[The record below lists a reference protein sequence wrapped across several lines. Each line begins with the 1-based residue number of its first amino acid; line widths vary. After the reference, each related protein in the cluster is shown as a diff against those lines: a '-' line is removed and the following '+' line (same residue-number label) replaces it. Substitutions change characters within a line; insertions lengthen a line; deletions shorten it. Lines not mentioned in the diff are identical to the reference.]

1 MSSFYWFDYETFGTH
16 PAWDRPCQF
25 AGMRTDEH
33 LNAIGKPLE
42 LYCRQSM
49 DYLPHPMACKVTGL
63 SPQQANA
70 RGLSEKQF
78 IQRILEQLGQPGTC
92 SVGYNS
98 IRFDD
103 EFTRHTLFRN
113 FHDAYEHEYKDGNSR
128 WDLLDV
134 VRLTRALRPDGIQW
148 PCNDDG
154 TPSNRLELLSVANDI
169 EHGNAHDA
177 LSDVR
182 ATIGVARLIR
192 DRQPALFSYA
202 FDNRGKHAVS
212 KLLNTAQP
220 QICLQIAGTIPASRS
235 HLSAILPLSMHT
247 DNRNSVIVLDLHQDP
262 EPLLTMSAEEI
273 AERVFRKSRDIT
285 ALSDLSERPG
295 LGTVAINKCPVIVP
309 FNTLRPADA
318 ERLGMDLEQIREHE
332 VTARKLLESEK
343 KLAEIR
349 DVFSRDWAIDERDVE
364 GTLYSGA
371 FLSRDDKER
380 AAILRDSAPGMITDI
395 AVHFEDKRLTE
406 LAWRYLARNYPEHL
420 DDEQC
425 MRWQEHC
432 HERLNDVQSP
442 WLSLAQFNE
451 AMAAV
456 EWNAEDSELKE
467 NLIAYANLLKQYAGD
482 KSTTATEQAT
492 EHTASTS

>member
-25 AGMRTDEH
+25 AGMRTDED

-63 SPQQANA
+63 SPQQVNA
-70 RGLSEKQF
+70 SGVSEKQF

-92 SVGYNS
+92 SVGYNN

-113 FHDAYEHEYKDGNSR
+113 FHDAYAHEYKDGNSR

-192 DRQPALFSYA
+192 NKQPALFRYA
-202 FDNRGKHAVS
+202 FDNRSKHAVS

-220 QICLQIAGTIPASRS
+220 QVCLQIAGTIPASRS

-262 EPLLTMSAEEI
+262 APLLSMSARQI
-273 AERVFRKSRDIT
+273 AEQLFRKSTDID
-285 ALSDLSERPG
+285 ALSVHPERPG

-309 FNTLRPADA
+309 FKTLRPADA
-318 ERLGMDLEQIREHE
+318 ERLGVDLDQIRQHE
-332 VTARKLLESEK
+332 MTARKLLNAE

-349 DVFSRDWAIDERDVE
+349 DVFSRDWANDRQDVE

-371 FLSRDDKER
+371 FLSRDDKQR
-380 AAILRDSAPGMITDI
+380 TDMLRDAAPEMITGI
-395 AVHFEDKRLTE
+395 AAHFEDARFTE

-420 DDEQC
+420 DNEQRL
-425 MRWQEHC
+425 RWQEHC
-432 HERLNDVQSP
+432 HERLHDQPSP
-442 WLSLAQFNE
+442 WLSFAQFDE
-451 AMAAV
+451 AMTAV
-456 EWNAEDSELKE
+456 EWHADDTELRR
-467 NLIAYANLLKQYAGD
+467 NLSAYATLVKQHAGG
-482 KSTTATEQAT
+482 KSTTADKHAESAT
-492 EHTASTS
+492 

>member
-1 MSSFYWFDYETFGTH
+1 MSSFYWFDYETFGTK

-25 AGMRTDEH
+25 AGMRTDEN
-33 LNAIGKPLE
+33 LNPIGKPLE

-63 SPQQANA
+63 SPQQVNA
-70 RGLSEKQF
+70 RGLNEKQF
-78 IQRILEQLGQPGTC
+78 IQRIVEQLGKAGTC
-92 SVGYNS
+92 SVGYNN

-113 FHDAYEHEYKDGNSR
+113 FHDAYEHEYQNGNSR

-134 VRLTRALRPDGIQW
+134 VRLTRALRPDGIHW
-148 PCNDDG
+148 TWNNDG
-154 TPSNRLELLSVANDI
+154 TPTNKLELLSVANDI

-192 DRQPALFSYA
+192 DKQPALFRYA
-202 FDNRGKHAVS
+202 FDHRGKHAIS
-212 KLLNTAQP
+212 SLLNTASP
-220 QICLQIAGTIPASRS
+220 QVCLQVASTIPASRS
-235 HLSAILPLSMHT
+235 HLTAILPLSMHT

-262 EPLLTMSAEEI
+262 APLLTMSAREI
-273 AERVFRKSRDIT
+273 AEKIFRKNSDVQT
-285 ALSDLSERPG
+285 LSNYPERPG

-309 FNTLRPADA
+309 FNTLRSEDA
-318 ERLGMDLEQIREHE
+318 ERLDINKDRIREHE
-332 VTARKLLESEK
+332 VTARKLLTAD
-343 KLAEIR
+343 KLSEIR
-349 DVFSRDWAIDERDVE
+349 DVFSRDWANDDRDVE

-371 FLSRDDKER
+371 FLSRDDKDR
-380 AAILRDSAPGMITDI
+380 AAIVRGSAPGKIADI

-425 MRWQEHC
+425 TRWQEHC
-432 HERLNDVQSP
+432 HERLNDEHAP
-442 WLSLAQFNE
+442 WLSFSRFKE
-451 AMAAV
+451 AMATV
-456 EWNAEDSELKE
+456 EWNADDNELKK
-467 NLIAYANLLKQYAGD
+467 NLADYADLLYQYAAA
-482 KSTTATEQAT
+482 KSAEDIPADQQAEPTT
-492 EHTASTS
+492 

>member
-25 AGMRTDEH
+25 AGMRTDED

-42 LYCRQSM
+42 LYCRQST

-63 SPQQANA
+63 SPQQVNA

-78 IQRILEQLGQPGTC
+78 IQRILEQLGQAGTC

-192 DRQPALFSYA
+192 DKQPALFKYA

-212 KLLNTAQP
+212 KLLNTAKP
-220 QICLQIAGTIPASRS
+220 QVCLQVAGTIPASRS
-235 HLSAILPLSMHT
+235 HLSAILPLSMTT
-247 DNRNSVIVLDLHQDP
+247 DNRNSVIVLDLYHDP
-262 EPLLTMSAEEI
+262 APLLTMSAKEI
-273 AERVFRKSRDIT
+273 AEQVFRKSSDIA
-285 ALSDLSERPG
+285 ALSNHRERPG

-309 FNTLRPADA
+309 FKTLRPADA
-318 ERLGMDLEQIREHE
+318 ERLGIDLDQIRQHE
-332 VTARKLLESEK
+332 LTARKLLNSK

-349 DVFSRDWAIDERDVE
+349 DVFQHDWANDKRDVE

-380 AAILRDSAPGMITDI
+380 AAILRDSAPGMITDV
-395 AVHFEDKRLTE
+395 AAHFEDKRLIE

-420 DDEQC
+420 DEQQ
-425 MRWQEHC
+425 RKQWQEHC
-432 HERLNDVQSP
+432 HERLNDEQSP
-442 WLSLAQFNE
+442 WLSFAQFNE

-456 EWNAEDSELKE
+456 PWDADDSVLRGY
-467 NLIAYANLLKQYAGD
+467 LSAYADSLKQYPGET
-482 KSTTATEQAT
+482 STTAD
-492 EHTASTS
+492 EHVEITS